1 MRGIVGL
8 FFSFLFFSLVHPSI
22 FIDYCRVDCS
32 LWACSSGDQMMLIV
46 PLLLLVPP
54 SLPFLCH
61 GSFRFWPL
69 EVTIYWNDTFWT
81 PFFPPDVFF
90 FISDTYIFF
99 FPIRKSVLPPIEHL
113 NDLFLIYNLIDT
125 SEMKASS
132 DQSIQFGRDMHLI
145 TRRRYAILS
154 FPGFFKKSSP
164 FIVSYIYIYIYVFF
178 LC

>member
-1 MRGIVGL
+1 M
-8 FFSFLFFSLVHPSI
+8 F
-22 FIDYCRVDCS
+22 
-32 LWACSSGDQMMLIV
+32 
-46 PLLLLVPP
+46 
-54 SLPFLCH
+54 
-61 GSFRFWPL
+61 
-69 EVTIYWNDTFWT
+69 
-81 PFFPPDVFF
+81 FF

-164 FIVSYIYIYIYVFF
+164 FIVSYIYIYIYICILFMLRSSYSLKNYFGCRCSNRALRRDYFICPVGIFHQIDSLDF
-178 LC
+178 R

>member
-90 FISDTYIFF
+90 LHFWYIYLFLSYSKICSSSDWTPKWPVFNLQSYWYIRNEGVIRSIYSIREGHAFNNAA
-99 FPIRKSVLPPIEHL
+99 PIRYTFVPRI
-113 NDLFLIYNLIDT
+113 F
-125 SEMKASS
+125 
-132 DQSIQFGRDMHLI
+132 
-145 TRRRYAILS
+145 
-154 FPGFFKKSSP
+154 
-164 FIVSYIYIYIYVFF
+164 
-178 LC
+178 